1 MMASLSAEWHL
12 TANGRRCL
20 FLILTDVVS
29 SSSNGGF
36 GMRSSQAP
44 RASRRRGPAFNDH
57 LQWMMASLSAEWHLT
72 ANGRRCLVLIL
83 TDVVSSSSN
92 SGFGMRSSQGP
103 RASRRRGPAFNDH
116 LQWMM
121 ASLSAEWHL
130 TANGRRCLFLILTD
144 VVSSSSNGG
153 FGMRSRA

>member
-1 MMASLSAEWHL
+1 
-12 TANGRRCL
+12 
-20 FLILTDVVS
+20 
-29 SSSNGGF
+29 
-36 GMRSSQAP
+36 
-44 RASRRRGPAFNDH
+44 
-57 LQWMMASLSAEWHLT
+57 MMASLSAEWHLT

-92 SGFGMRSSQGP
+92 GGFGMRSSQGP

-153 FGMRSRA
+153 LGCALVRARALRGAGALPSTTICSG